1 MVLNVVPV
9 QATVVSDYLDRFFE
23 TYPTEALAAGRHD
36 FDSQLERLDPETRA
50 EWVKFNQ
57 AIAVRISDELKASDL
72 DFEEQLDLELLQRE
86 VQRQLF
92 DYTVTRRPERD
103 PLFWTRIIGNA
114 TLFLLVRD
122 NQPLEHRLV
131 AASAR
136 AKQVPELASEAMRA
150 LSSADPKLVSADLCT
165 IAKRQAEGSA
175 RFYSEGFARSA
186 GDGRAELQ
194 GQLSEAGAEA
204 ARSLGMLAEFLDEL
218 AGKAS
223 GSPRLGDDYAN
234 RFVLVTGVTTP
245 VDQVLATA
253 KEDFDAKISETADY
267 GRSVWGQVMPDR
279 VAPGED
285 RELVR
290 ALFERVGD
298 DHAMNVDEFVNDY
311 KDLVAKSIQMVR
323 EQDIVTLPDP
333 LTLYTDR
340 SPDFFVG
347 QGVGGVYSAGPFEP
361 EADTLFY
368 LPTPS
373 ADASVEQLEGF
384 FRDFNHHFN
393 VMITPHEMVPGH
405 YLQLKFAAR
414 HPHKVRALFGDG
426 VYIEGWGTFCERLM
440 LDLGWGGP
448 LDRLAHL
455 KKQLENIARTIV
467 DIQVNTQMM
476 SRDEVLSFVQ
486 DEAFQNLQ
494 FASNMWTRS
503 ITSSPQLTFYY
514 QGYSQVRGLF
524 DDVQKD
530 RGESFVLKEFMDGMM
545 ELGPVPVV
553 HYRARMLGDPEPV
566 QGSK

>member
-1 MVLNVVPV
+1 M
-9 QATVVSDYLDRFFE
+9 R
-23 TYPTEALAAGRHD
+23 
-36 FDSQLERLDPETRA
+36 SQNGKPRARL
-50 EWVKFNQ
+50 
-57 AIAVRISDELKASDL
+57 
-72 DFEEQLDLELLQRE
+72 
-86 VQRQLF
+86 
-92 DYTVTRRPERD
+92 
-103 PLFWTRIIGNA
+103 
-114 TLFLLVRD
+114 
-122 NQPLEHRLV
+122 
-131 AASAR
+131 
-136 AKQVPELASEAMRA
+136 
-150 LSSADPKLVSADLCT
+150 
-165 IAKRQAEGSA
+165 

-194 GQLSEAGAEA
+194 EQLSEAGAEA
-204 ARSLGMLAEFLDEL
+204 ADSLGALAEFLDEL
-218 AGKAS
+218 ADKAS
-223 GSPRLGDDYAN
+223 GSPRLGDDYAE

-245 VDQVLATA
+245 VDQVLARA
-253 KEDFDAKISETADY
+253 KRDFDAKISETADY
-267 GRSVWGQVMPDR
+267 GRSVWSQVIPDR
-279 VAPGED
+279 PAPKD
-285 RELVR
+285 DKELVR

-298 DHAMNVDEFVNDY
+298 DHAKNVDEFVNDY

-373 ADASVEQLEGF
+373 ADASVEQLDGF

-414 HPHKVRALFGDG
+414 HPHKIRALFGDG

-440 LDLGWGGP
+440 LDLGWGDP

-467 DIQVNTQMM
+467 DIQVHTQMM
-476 SRDEVLSFVQ
+476 TRDEVLSFVQ

-503 ITSSPQLTFYY
+503 ITSAPQLTFYY

-530 RGESFVLKEFMDGMM
+530 RGEDFVLKDFMDGMM

-553 HYRARMLGDPEPV
+553 HYRARMLGDPETA